1 MIHNVKLH
9 RVFLSYNTGNVSSH
23 PIPFHQ
29 HVYRR
34 QLSNR
39 SMFHAGR
46 KLHDKEICYFK
57 TVTVTANVCF
67 VVDTGHIS
75 AIMYDV

>member
-1 MIHNVKLH
+1 MDSDISVKLYG
-9 RVFLSYNTGNVSSH
+9 SCC
-23 PIPFHQ
+23 PITQGTYLHTPYFF
-29 HVYRR
+29 VMFSRR

-57 TVTVTANVCF
+57 TVTVTANVCI
-67 VVDTGHIS
+67 VILVT
-75 AIMYDV
+75 YQL